1 MTQKSDIQVRSGNVF
16 ADLNL
21 HNPDEMLI
29 KAELVR
35 QIGEI
40 INKQNLTQIETELNI
55 NVERSTYV

>member
-1 MTQKSDIQVRSGNVF
+1 
-16 ADLNL
+16 
-21 HNPDEMLI
+21 MLI